1 MDVSAPDLSMRSR
14 PVRPTNEPPIGG
26 DEGGDGG
33 GIADGLNPVQEA
45 AVTHPDGP
53 VLVIAGAGS
62 GKTRVLTRRIAY
74 LIEER
79 GVSPFEILAITFTN
93 KAAAEMKARVGA
105 LIGPVAEK
113 MWVSTFHSACVRI
126 LRRDADKLGFP
137 SSFTIYDQ
145 SDAQRLIGYIL
156 REMNVDSKRFPP
168 RGVHGQISAAKNDG
182 LGPDAYA
189 AQSTEPLSV
198 RIAEV
203 YREYQSRLL
212 AAGAMDFDDLL
223 TQTVRLFRE
232 FPDVLE
238 HYQRRFS
245 QVLVDEYQDTNRV
258 QNELVCQ
265 LGAAHHNVFVVGDS
279 DQSIYRFRGADV
291 RNILD
296 FDKAFAERDLIVLDQ
311 NYRSTQTILDAA
323 NAVIA
328 NNAARAPKQLWTDGG
343 EGDPIRR
350 YHADTEDDEAS
361 WVANRIARLHSQ
373 RDYRWSDMAVF
384 YRTNSQSRVREEAM
398 FRAGVPYRVIGGT
411 RFYDRREVK
420 DALAYVRAV
429 VNPADEV
436 SVKRVLNVP
445 KRGIGDTSVGRI
457 ESWCR
462 LHGLGFVDGLRRVE
476 DVGLSGR
483 APKAIRE
490 FVELL
495 DGLADAVE
503 RGPAA
508 LLEEA
513 LERSGYTAELVAEHS
528 VEADGRLEN
537 LAELVGTAR
546 AFETV
551 DEFLEQ
557 VSLVADTDQLPDAVD
572 ADASQV
578 LLMTLHA
585 AKGLEFPVV
594 FLVGLEDGVFPHL
607 RSLGEPREL
616 EEERRLAYV
625 GITRA
630 RERLYLTHAW
640 ARTLWGSTQ
649 YNPPSRF
656 ISEIPDGLV
665 ELVDSGSGSRSGSG
679 SGGRSRGASAWSD
692 YRRISSDRSD
702 GQRSNE
708 GASASGGGGSERRST
723 PAPTGPVRSGSEH
736 LGLAVGDDVVHPS
749 FGEGVV
755 IGLQGVG
762 DKAEARVNFVGKG
775 EKQLLLAWAPLE
787 KR

>member
-1 MDVSAPDLSMRSR
+1 MSPLVGSLWAVSEPTIPPAFPGSGATSR
-14 PVRPTNEPPIGG
+14 AVTASSSGTGSFPARGEDAGL
-26 DEGGDGG
+26 E
-33 GIADGLNPVQEA
+33 GLNPVQAA
-45 AVTHPDGP
+45 AVTHDDGP

-74 LIEER
+74 LIEQR

-93 KAAAEMKARVGA
+93 KAAQEMRERVGR
-105 LIGPVAEK
+105 LVGPVAEK

-137 SSFTIYDQ
+137 SAFTIYDQ
-145 SDAQRLIGYIL
+145 ADAQRLITYIL
-156 REMNVDSKRFPP
+156 REMNLDSKRFPA
-168 RGVHGQISAAKNDG
+168 RSVHAQISAAKNDG
-182 LGPDAYA
+182 VGPDEFA
-189 AQSTEPLSV
+189 ANAAEPLAKH
-198 RIAEV
+198 IGEI
-203 YREYQSRLL
+203 YREYQARLV

-223 TQTVRLFRE
+223 TRTVQLFRE

-245 QVLVDEYQDTNRV
+245 HVLVDEYQDTNRV
-258 QNELVCQ
+258 QNELVCL
-265 LGAAHHNVFVVGDS
+265 LGAVHHNVFVVGDS
-279 DQSIYRFRGADV
+279 DQSIYRFRGADI

-296 FDKAFAERDLIVLDQ
+296 FDKAFAERDLIVLNQ

-328 NNAARAPKQLWTDGG
+328 NNPSRAPKELWTDGG
-343 EGDPIRR
+343 AGEAIRR
-350 YHADTEDDEAS
+350 YTADSEDDEAS
-361 WVANRIARLHSQ
+361 WVANGIARLHSEH
-373 RDYRWSDMAVF
+373 DYRWGDVAVF
-384 YRTNSQSRVREEAM
+384 YRTNSQSRVLEEAM

-411 RFYDRREVK
+411 RFYDRKEIK

-445 KRGIGDTSVGRI
+445 KRGIGATSVGRI

-462 LHGLGFVDGLRRVE
+462 LRGVPFIDGLRRVD

-483 APKAIRE
+483 APRAVSG

-495 DGLADAVE
+495 DDLADAVE

-513 LERSGYTAELVAEHS
+513 LERSGYSAELVDEHS

-546 AFETV
+546 AYDTV
-551 DEFLEQ
+551 EEFLEQ
-557 VSLVADTDQLPDAVD
+557 VSLVADTDQLPDTVVD
-572 ADASQV
+572 ADSSQV

-594 FLVGLEDGVFPHL
+594 FLVGMEDGVFPHL

-630 RERLYLTHAW
+630 RERLYLTNAW

-656 ISEIPDGLV
+656 IEEIPEDLV
-665 ELVDSGSGSRSGSG
+665 VRVESDTPSRS
-679 SGGRSRGASAWSD
+679 SAWSD
-692 YRRISSDRSD
+692 YRRIGGDRGSRRSD
-702 GQRSNE
+702 
-708 GASASGGGGSERRST
+708 ATSGRDPGRVPGK
-723 PAPTGPVRSGSEH
+723 PTGPVRSGSEG
-736 LGLAVGDDVVHPS
+736 LGLAVGDDVVHPT

-755 IGLQGVG
+755 IAVQGAG
-762 DKAEARVNFVGKG
+762 DKAEARINFAGRG